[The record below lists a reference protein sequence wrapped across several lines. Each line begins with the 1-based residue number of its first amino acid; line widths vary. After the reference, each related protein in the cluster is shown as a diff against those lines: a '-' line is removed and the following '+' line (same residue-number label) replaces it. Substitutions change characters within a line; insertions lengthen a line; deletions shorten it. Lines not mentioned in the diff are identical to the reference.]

1 MARFPLGLFPKVL
14 IMMTLPLVCMK
25 MSIQGQCGKFLKK
38 KKPTFVTGK
47 IIPNFEILPFLF
59 MVKIFLLG
67 RHGS

>member
-14 IMMTLPLVCMK
+14 IMMTLPLVCVK
-25 MSIQGQCGKFLKK
+25 MSIQGQCGKYFFF
-38 KKPTFVTGK
+38 KPMFITGK

-59 MVKIFLLG
+59 MVKMFLLE